1 MSMMGSTLP
10 FARTAAERAA
20 SCDPRPSIAERYPSR
35 ADYLRCVREA
45 AEALVAARHALAED
59 VEAMVERAAQQW
71 DLFHHGL
78 TSNPA

>member
-35 ADYLRCVREA
+35 ADYLGCVREA

-59 VEAMVERAAQQW
+59 VEAMVERAGQQW
-71 DLFHHGL
+71 DLFHQGL
-78 TSNPA
+78 TTQPA